1 MALTANPTDA
11 DKNAAKAAASVI
23 ISGNW
28 SHTHGGGITT
38 NGTLDMGKTTTTEND
53 TFLTIS
59 ATKQVMKAAGGVQTT
74 DLPGFEFVLLNK
86 KPTWN
91 PATKQF
97 DYAEGTEVLQTK
109 TNDGNGDISFD
120 AIDYN
125 IAAAAYYTYYLIENP
140 TTTVKGTY
148 EQDPTLYTI
157 GVMVKSTTTTI
168 DTTKTTTYT
177 IEKVELK
184 LEQNG
189 VSIGSKAGDLV
200 DLGANKKSITLTDL
214 NGKTTFNNKEV
225 DHYSLPE
232 TGGPGTS
239 MIYLLGIALIV
250 LAGGGYILRNR
261 RLLVTRPGSGH
272 GRKGGDPM
280 G

>member
-11 DKNAAKAAASVI
+11 DKNKAKAAASVI

-38 NGTLDMGKTTTTEND
+38 NGTLDMGKTTRKEIGTS
-53 TFLTIS
+53 LTIS

-74 DLPGFEFVLLNK
+74 DLPEFKFVLLNK

-97 DYAEGTEVLQTK
+97 DYAEDTKVLQTK
-109 TNDGNGDISFD
+109 TNGGDGDISFD
-120 AIDYN
+120 AIDYK

-140 TTTVKGTY
+140 VEGTY

-157 GVMVKSTTTTI
+157 GVMVKSTTTTSG
-168 DTTKTTTYT
+168 TTKTTTYT

-189 VSIGSKAGDLV
+189 VSIGSKAGNLV
-200 DLGANKKSITLTDL
+200 DRGNNEKSITLTDL

-225 DHYSLPE
+225 GHYSLPS
-232 TGGPGTS
+232 TGGIGTT
-239 MIYLLGIALIV
+239 IFYVTGAV
-250 LAGGGYILRNR
+250 LALGAGILLITKRRMNR
-261 RLLVTRPGSGH
+261 
-272 GRKGGDPM
+272 
-280 G
+280 